1 MPLARELSRGKGLAQ
16 LGKRVRRSAP
26 VTDMLARD
34 IQAGVFPPGTWL
46 KQIDLETRYGA
57 TRIDVRRALD
67 HLVLKRLVQH
77 VPNRGYHVYV
87 PDERQGAEHREIRV
101 ILETAAAEMMVG
113 HAAPRDIE
121 ELTTLARDFARL
133 VMEGTL
139 LEQYEANIAFH
150 KRLLK
155 LCPSRELVA
164 LIMDIRGRGPS
175 APLTQWK
182 TRARI
187 EQSAREHFDIID
199 ALAKGD
205 GPRLKAVTAA
215 HICQSAGDGGQA

>member
-1 MPLARELSRGKGLAQ
+1 MPLAKEISRGMGLAQ
-16 LGKRVRRSAP
+16 LGRRVRRSAP

-34 IQAGVFPPGTWL
+34 IQAGVFAPGTWL
-46 KQIDLETRYGA
+46 KQIDLEERYDA

-87 PDERQGAEHREIRV
+87 RDDRQDAELREIRV
-101 ILETAAAEMMVG
+101 ILETAAAEAIVG
-113 HAAPRDIE
+113 RATAHDIE
-121 ELTTLARDFARL
+121 DLTALANEFTRL

-150 KRLLK
+150 KRLLR
-155 LCPSRELVA
+155 LCPSRELVT
-164 LIMDIRGRGPS
+164 LIMDVRGRGPS
-175 APLTQWK
+175 APITQWK

-187 EQSAREHFDIID
+187 EQSAREHFGIID

-205 GPRLKAVTAA
+205 GPRLKALTAE
-215 HICQSAGDGGQA
+215 HIRQTAGNGEQA